1 VISLKDIFSR
11 VPSYFNCSKNSIDF
25 MMVVPLTT
33 ISNLGVAN
41 YFPNTNA
48 MLAEAASSRTLFLRA
63 LIP

>member
-1 VISLKDIFSR
+1 
-11 VPSYFNCSKNSIDF
+11 

-48 MLAEAASSRTLFLRA
+48 MLAEAASRRTLSLRA